1 MVNYTGRYFS
11 FWYGMDGHMAPLDDA
26 KALASTFIKIE
37 DQEIRIEKLK
47 LETGQEKVRLSSL
60 IGNKEVAHPL
70 ILSEKELLDLL
81 NQAIHAGVL
90 PRDFIGKL
98 RDRIEI

>member
-1 MVNYTGRYFS
+1 
-11 FWYGMDGHMAPLDDA
+11 MAPLDEA
-26 KALASTFIKIE
+26 KTLASTSIKTE
-37 DQEIRIEKLK
+37 ALEIRIEKLQ
-47 LETGQEKVRLSSL
+47 LNTGQEKVRLSLS
-60 IGNKEVAHPL
+60 IRNEEDSQSL
-70 ILSEKELLDLL
+70 ILSEDELLDLL

>member
-1 MVNYTGRYFS
+1 
-11 FWYGMDGHMAPLDDA
+11 MAPLDEA
-26 KALASTFIKIE
+26 KTLASTSIKTE
-37 DQEIRIEKLK
+37 ALEIRIEKLQ
-47 LETGQEKVRLSSL
+47 LTTGQEKVRLSSS
-60 IGNKEVAHPL
+60 IRNEEDSQSL
-70 ILSEKELLDLL
+70 ILSEDELLDLL

>member
-1 MVNYTGRYFS
+1 ME
-11 FWYGMDGHMAPLDDA
+11 GHMAPLDEA
-26 KALASTFIKIE
+26 KTLASTSIKTE
-37 DQEIRIEKLK
+37 ALEIRIEKLQ
-47 LETGQEKVRLSSL
+47 LNTGQEKVRLSSS
-60 IGNKEVAHPL
+60 IRNEEDSQSL
-70 ILSEKELLDLL
+70 ILSEDELLDLL